1 MCLHNYGYICDG
13 KRKNVYRFSKYKM
26 PVECV
31 LCGWF
36 PSYKTNILNYE
47 GEVVKEGVSEHC
59 DLVLCHHAQ
68 LVQLNGTLLRD
79 LAFYSHGGL
88 WKLSHT
94 IIRAVATFHNSL
106 PFSFP
111 SLLNGR
117 ALCMI
122 IVLSIMASTQ
132 STFSSHSE
140 SLGLNFNMKAYA
152 SRYTQW
158 FESLK

>member
-1 MCLHNYGYICDG
+1 MWWKKKKG
-13 KRKNVYRFSKYKM
+13 YRFTQSKM
-26 PVECV
+26 TVECV
-31 LCGWF
+31 LCGRF

-47 GEVVKEGVSEHC
+47 GEVVTDSVYEHC

-68 LVQLNGTLLRD
+68 LVQFNGTLLQY

-94 IIRAVATFHNSL
+94 VIKAVATFHCSL

-117 ALCMI
+117 ALCTI
-122 IVLSIMASTQ
+122 IMLSIMESTQ

-152 SRYTQW
+152 NIYTQW